1 MSSNR
6 LGQLEKM
13 ALETPDD
20 RDLRYFLA
28 TEYFAL
34 QRFSDSLREL
44 EHYLNSGDDEGVGFK
59 MRGICLYHLGRKD
72 EARTALQSGVA
83 AAQRHH
89 HSDLAE
95 EIEQTLQE
103 FYPGPD
109 APSTD

>member
-1 MSSNR
+1 MSADR

-13 ALETPDD
+13 ALETPED
-20 RDLRYFLA
+20 RELRYFLA

-34 QRFSDSLREL
+34 QRYADSLREL
-44 EHYLNSGDDEGVGFK
+44 EHYLNCGDDEGVGFK

-72 EARTALQSGVA
+72 EARAALQSGIA

-103 FYPGPD
+103 FYASP
-109 APSTD
+109 

>member
-1 MSSNR
+1 MSSDR

-13 ALETPDD
+13 ALEIPND

-34 QRFSDSLREL
+34 QRYADCLREL
-44 EHYLNSGDDEGVGFK
+44 ELYLNSGDDEGVGFR

-72 EARTALQSGVA
+72 EAQAALQSGVA

-103 FYPGPD
+103 FYPGP
-109 APSTD
+109 